1 MLLLQTVAT
10 AVANAVPVT
19 NPDISNLVDAVS
31 DQFGL
36 VAVSVWVIQFMKRS
50 TMFPGISA
58 NTPQITRLV
67 ATGMA
72 LASALAVQ
80 IHVQGNAEHGWHGT
94 FDIRNAHALWT
105 SFIRFCGA
113 KMGQDGLYNLVYD
126 KPVEVTPVPPEPMNT
141 NGKPLTK

>member
-1 MLLLQTVAT
+1 MLMLQ
-10 AVANAVPVT
+10 AVAETIPVT
-19 NPDISNLVDAVS
+19 NPTISNLVDAVS

-58 NTPQITRLV
+58 NTPTVTQWV
-67 ATGMA
+67 STGMA

-80 IHVQGNAEHGWHGT
+80 VHVEGSAALGWHGT
-94 FDIRNAHALWT
+94 FAIPSLHILWT

-113 KMGQDGLYNLVYD
+113 NRRSNAGCSRTDERRGEAD
-126 KPVEVTPVPPEPMNT
+126 
-141 NGKPLTK
+141 